1 MFIDK
6 YTSSTAGMNK
16 LKKKVICGLPSSKK
30 KIQIIS
36 KTARSSGKKINIKC
50 VFQFSLK
57 LLPET
62 FPTVRRVE
70 REMIMN
76 ANRSSLSCH
85 ILMKLECSRQIL
97 EKYSNNKFH
106 KNPFSGSLVFPC
118 GRTDKTK
125 LIAAFRS
132 FVNTPKKA
140 IGINL
145 INP

>member
-1 MFIDK
+1 
-6 YTSSTAGMNK
+6 
-16 LKKKVICGLPSSKK
+16 V
-30 KIQIIS
+30 
-36 KTARSSGKKINIKC
+36 KKINIKC

-62 FPTVRRVE
+62 FPIVRRTE

-76 ANRSSLSCH
+76 ANRSSLTCH
-85 ILMKLECSRQIL
+85 ILMKLECSRQIF

-118 GRTDKTK
+118 ERTDKTK
-125 LIAAFRS
+125 LTAAFRS

-140 IGINL
+140 IGLNL
-145 INP
+145 INMHDYVCLKYNEGTDLK